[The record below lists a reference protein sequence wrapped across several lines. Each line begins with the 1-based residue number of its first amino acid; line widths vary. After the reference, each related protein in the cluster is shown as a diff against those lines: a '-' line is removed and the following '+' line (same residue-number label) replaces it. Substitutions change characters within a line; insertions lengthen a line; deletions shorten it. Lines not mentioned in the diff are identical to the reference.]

1 MNFSMLDSFM
11 IFDNSAL
18 ELVKGL
24 IVFLLVLLLLKLFQ
38 LIILARLKKLA
49 EKTET
54 DVDDALVAAVMSVS
68 KMFYIVIAFYFG
80 ARYVT
85 LPELADKIIRF
96 AVMFVIVYDVIEF
109 FRQIIRFSVE
119 KYFSSAGKES
129 SGSILRVID
138 YATRVALWALG
149 ALVILSNLGV
159 NVTSLI
165 ASLGI
170 GGIAIALAV
179 QNILGDMFSSIA
191 IFVDKPFE
199 EGDFITFDTD
209 KSGTVQKIG
218 LKTTRVKTLRGEE
231 LVVPND
237 KLTMAHIHNLK
248 RMESRREVLTF
259 GITYETKGVVL
270 SKIPKIVKE
279 EIKKVKGVKF
289 DRCHFSMYTPSSLD
303 FETVYYVESA
313 DYKVYMDAKQ
323 KVNVNIFKRFAKEG
337 ISFAYP
343 TQTLHVHKKD

>member
-138 YATRVALWALG
+138 YATRLALWALG

-179 QNILGDMFSSIA
+179 QNILGDIFSSVA

-199 EGDFITFDTD
+199 EGDYIQFDTD

-231 LVVPND
+231 LIVPND
-237 KLTMAHIHNLK
+237 KLTAAHIHNLK
-248 RMESRREVLTF
+248 RMKERREVLTF
-259 GITYETKGVVL
+259 GVTYETKGIML
-270 SKIPKIVKE
+270 AKIPKIVKE

-289 DRCHFSMYTPSSLD
+289 DRCHFSMYSPSSLD
-303 FETVYYVESA
+303 FETVYYVQSPE
-313 DYKVYMDAKQ
+313 YKTYMDAKQ

-343 TQTLHVHKKD
+343 TQTLHVHKGE